1 MSTHR
6 TMDLTEGNI
15 VRQMIQFAA
24 PIFVGNLFQNLYNS
38 VDSLVVGNFV
48 GKAALA
54 AVNTCAPISNL
65 LIGFFTGMSAG
76 ASVLFSRSFGA
87 RDYDKLRDSIH
98 TTLLFALIIG
108 CTMAAFGVLFSRQ
121 LLGVVG
127 CPQDVFAD
135 ANRYLKVYIAGIL
148 FTSIYNVEAS
158 VLRAVG
164 DSRSPFYALVTASLM
179 NIVLDVLLVRYV
191 GLGVL
196 GVAIA
201 TVISQLTSVTLVFR
215 QMVNMDEQYRFK
227 FSRLHINRKLL
238 MEVVDLGLPAGIQSS
253 MISISNLFVHR
264 YINSFGSTAT
274 AGAGIGQRLDR
285 FVSMPCQA
293 LGLSITTF
301 VSQNIGAGKK
311 ERITAGMRITFLLGV
326 ASVLIMGIPLA
337 MNSEFF
343 LGLFNKDPG
352 VLQYGSQMIHTLVPF
367 YWLMCASQVLS
378 GSLRGYGYS
387 RQVMFLSLIG
397 MVGVRQLFLY
407 ISMHISWDIRNVF
420 IGFPVGWFFQVFFI
434 FLYYL
439 HLKHNGKLDQI
450 FKKTNH

>member
-1 MSTHR
+1 
-6 TMDLTEGNI
+6 
-15 VRQMIQFAA
+15 
-24 PIFVGNLFQNLYNS
+24 
-38 VDSLVVGNFV
+38 
-48 GKAALA
+48 
-54 AVNTCAPISNL
+54 
-65 LIGFFTGMSAG
+65 
-76 ASVLFSRSFGA
+76 
-87 RDYDKLRDSIH
+87 
-98 TTLLFALIIG
+98 
-108 CTMAAFGVLFSRQ
+108 
-121 LLGVVG
+121 
-127 CPQDVFAD
+127 
-135 ANRYLKVYIAGIL
+135 VYIAGIH
-148 FTSIYNVEAS
+148 FTSIYNVEAG

-311 ERITAGMRITFLLGV
+311 DRITAGMRITFLLGV

-439 HLKHNGKLDQI
+439 HLKRSGKLDQV

>member
-48 GKAALA
+48 GKTALA

-108 CTMAAFGVLFSRQ
+108 CTMAAFGVMFSRQ

-148 FTSIYNVEAS
+148 FTSIYNVEAG

-238 MEVVDLGLPAGIQSS
+238 MEVIDLGLPAGIQSS

-311 ERITAGMRITFLLGV
+311 DRITAGMRITFLLGV

-439 HLKHNGKLDQI
+439 HLKRSGKLDQV
-450 FKKTNH
+450 FKKTNR